1 MRYDFN
7 LVELQ
12 PVKSIYGSRAS
23 AFKLRERLEILL
35 ESNKNFNEV
44 SVDFGNQNATQS
56 FVDELI
62 GVLILKYSP
71 NIIKKL
77 IFKGCNQN
85 TKSVIQFVIVD
96 RSNQANRN
104 IY

>member
-23 AFKLRERLEILL
+23 AFKLREHLETLL
-35 ESNKNFNEV
+35 KSNEDFNEV
-44 SVDFGNQNATQS
+44 SVDFCNQNATQS

-71 NIIKKL
+71 TIIKNL

-85 TKSVIQFVIVD
+85 TRSVIQFVIID
-96 RSNQANRN
+96 RSNQANKN
-104 IY
+104 IH